1 MANLINCSL
10 IRNSLLIFPNFN
22 GNKFIIYHI
31 NNEYSK
37 EKNRFIILIKSKET
51 FLKALETKNRSS
63 FLIETLED
71 SNLVEKHFF
80 DLYEFINQ
88 FKSKDDQVLLS
99 IILPMYNEEQTIGK
113 VLRNLPRGKSIEII
127 VVDDHS
133 SDNSLKEIEGINENT
148 EIIVLKHAKN
158 RGYGAAVV
166 TGINN
171 ARGKVLVT
179 MDSDGQHSPYDLLE
193 MIKPIFNDEAD
204 YTIGSRYLGSYFYKL
219 PVSTRLGEL
228 LIEKLI
234 QIFFGKKIMN
244 NQNGFRAFNRKVI
257 SIFKDFKYEGYAF
270 CTEQIIRATIKGF
283 RIKECPIKVYDRKYG
298 TSNIILTKLTVN
310 LFSCILQYILVKL
323 NITIFKRL
331 SSGQIQIYEKA
342 VKGPKIFSYAR
353 YTRDINTINPVFFV
367 ERSSKLMS

>member
-1 MANLINCSL
+1 M
-10 IRNSLLIFPNFN
+10 
-22 GNKFIIYHI
+22 
-31 NNEYSK
+31 
-37 EKNRFIILIKSKET
+37 
-51 FLKALETKNRSS
+51 KALESKNHTPS
-63 FLIETLED
+63 LIKTFED
-71 SNLVEKHFF
+71 SSLIDDPFLN
-80 DLYEFINQ
+80 LYEFINQ
-88 FKSKDDQVLLS
+88 FKPKNDQILIS
-99 IILPMYNEEQTIGK
+99 IILPMYNEEHTIGK
-113 VLRNLPRGKSIEII
+113 VLGNLPRGNSIEII

-133 SDNSLKEIEGINENT
+133 KDNSLKEIERINKNN
-148 EIIVLKHAKN
+148 EIKVIKHNKN
-158 RGYGAAVV
+158 RGYGAAIV

-171 ARGKVLVT
+171 ARGDILVT
-179 MDSDGQHSPYDLLE
+179 MDSDGQHSPYDLLA
-193 MIKPIFNDEAD
+193 MIKPILTDEAD

-270 CTEQIIRATIKGF
+270 CTEQIIKATIKGF

-298 TSNIILTKLTVN
+298 KSNIILTKLTMN
-310 LFSCILQYILVKL
+310 LFSCILQYILVRL

-331 SSGQIQIYEKA
+331 STGQIQIYKKA

-353 YTRDINTINPVFFV
+353 YTRDINTVNPVFFI
-367 ERSSKLMS
+367 ERNIKPVS

>member
-1 MANLINCSL
+1 MKALESIK
-10 IRNSLLIFPNFN
+10 NS
-22 GNKFIIYHI
+22 
-31 NNEYSK
+31 SS
-37 EKNRFIILIKSKET
+37 LIKSFEDSDPI
-51 FLKALETKNRSS
+51 EDS
-63 FLIETLED
+63 FL
-71 SNLVEKHFF
+71 
-80 DLYEFINQ
+80 DLYEFIDQ
-88 FKSKDDQVLLS
+88 FKSKDDRILIS
-99 IILPMYNEEQTIGK
+99 IILPMFNEEQTIGK
-113 VLRNLPRGKSIEII
+113 VLRNLPRGNMIEII

-133 SDNSLKEIEGINENT
+133 QDNSLKEIERINKFN
-148 EIIVLKHAKN
+148 EIKVIKHDKN

-166 TGINN
+166 TGINV
-171 ARGKVLVT
+171 AQGEVIVT
-179 MDSDGQHSPYDLLE
+179 MDSDGQHSPYDILE
-193 MIKPIFNDEAD
+193 MIKPILLDEAD

-228 LIEKLI
+228 LVEKLI

-257 SIFKDFKYEGYAF
+257 TIFKNFKYEGYAF
-270 CTEQIIRATIKGF
+270 CTEQIIRATMKGF

-323 NITIFKRL
+323 NITIFKKL

>member
-1 MANLINCSL
+1 
-10 IRNSLLIFPNFN
+10 
-22 GNKFIIYHI
+22 
-31 NNEYSK
+31 
-37 EKNRFIILIKSKET
+37 
-51 FLKALETKNRSS
+51 LKALESKNNSLS
-63 FLIETLED
+63 LIKTFED
-71 SNLVEKHFF
+71 SSPVDDPFLN
-80 DLYEFINQ
+80 LYEYLNK
-88 FKSKDDQVLLS
+88 FKPKDDQILIS
-99 IILPMYNEEQTIGK
+99 IILPMYNEEHTIGK
-113 VLRNLPRGKSIEII
+113 VLGNLPRGNSIEII

-133 SDNSLKEIEGINENT
+133 KDNSLKEIERINENN
-148 EIIVLKHAKN
+148 EIIVIKHNKN

-171 ARGKVLVT
+171 AHGKILVT
-179 MDSDGQHSPYDLLE
+179 MDSDGQHSPYDLLT
-193 MIKPIFNDEAD
+193 MIKPILNDEAD

-298 TSNIILTKLTVN
+298 NSNVILTKLTMN

-331 SSGQIQIYEKA
+331 STGQIQIYKKA
-342 VKGPKIFSYAR
+342 VKGPKIFSYTR
-353 YTRDINTINPVFFV
+353 YTRDINTVNPVFFI
-367 ERSSKLMS
+367 ERSIKPLP

>member
-1 MANLINCSL
+1 M
-10 IRNSLLIFPNFN
+10 
-22 GNKFIIYHI
+22 
-31 NNEYSK
+31 
-37 EKNRFIILIKSKET
+37 
-51 FLKALETKNRSS
+51 KALESKNLTSS
-63 FLIETLED
+63 LIEVLEYSSPIED
-71 SNLVEKHFF
+71 PFLDFYK
-80 DLYEFINQ
+80 FINQ
-88 FKSKDDQVLLS
+88 FKSNDDQILIS

-113 VLRNLPRGKSIEII
+113 VLRNLPRDKSIEII

-133 SDNSLKEIEGINENT
+133 KDNSLKEIERINENN
-148 EIIVLKHAKN
+148 EIKVIKHNKN
-158 RGYGAAVV
+158 RGYGAAIV

-171 ARGKVLVT
+171 AQGEVLVT
-179 MDSDGQHSPYDLLE
+179 MDSDGQHSPYDILA
-193 MIKPIFNDEAD
+193 MIKPILNDEAD

-219 PVSTRLGEL
+219 PVSTRLGEI

-257 SIFKDFKYEGYAF
+257 AIFKDFKYEGYAF
-270 CTEQIIRATIKGF
+270 CTEQIIKAAIKGF

-298 TSNIILTKLTVN
+298 TSNIILTKLTMN

-331 SSGQIQIYEKA
+331 KTGQIQIYEKV

-353 YTRDINTINPVFFV
+353 YTRHIDTINPVFFI

>member
-1 MANLINCSL
+1 M
-10 IRNSLLIFPNFN
+10 
-22 GNKFIIYHI
+22 
-31 NNEYSK
+31 
-37 EKNRFIILIKSKET
+37 
-51 FLKALETKNRSS
+51 KALESENHSSSLTKDFEEFNPVEDP
-63 FLIETLED
+63 FL
-71 SNLVEKHFF
+71 NLYK
-80 DLYEFINQ
+80 FIDQ
-88 FKSKDDQVLLS
+88 FKPKDDQILIS
-99 IILPMYNEEQTIGK
+99 IILPMYNEEHTIGK
-113 VLRNLPRGKSIEII
+113 VLGNLPKGNSIEII

-133 SDNSLKEIEGINENT
+133 KDNSLKEIERINENN
-148 EIIVLKHAKN
+148 EIIVIKHNKN

-171 ARGKVLVT
+171 AHGKILVT
-179 MDSDGQHSPYDLLE
+179 MDSDGQHSPYDLLA
-193 MIKPIFNDEAD
+193 MIKPILNDEAD

-298 TSNIILTKLTVN
+298 NSNVILTKLTVN

-331 SSGQIQIYEKA
+331 STGQIQIYKKA
-342 VKGPKIFSYAR
+342 VKGSKIFSYTR
-353 YTRDINTINPVFFV
+353 YTRDINTINPVFFI
-367 ERSSKLMS
+367 ERSIKPMP

>member
-1 MANLINCSL
+1 M
-10 IRNSLLIFPNFN
+10 
-22 GNKFIIYHI
+22 
-31 NNEYSK
+31 
-37 EKNRFIILIKSKET
+37 
-51 FLKALETKNRSS
+51 KALESENLSPPIIKTFEESNPIDDP
-63 FLIETLED
+63 FL
-71 SNLVEKHFF
+71 S
-80 DLYEFINQ
+80 LYEFINQ
-88 FKSKDDQVLLS
+88 FKPKDEQILIS
-99 IILPMYNEEQTIGK
+99 IILPMYNEEHTIGK
-113 VLRNLPRGKSIEII
+113 VLRNLPRGNSIEII

-133 SDNSLKEIEGINENT
+133 KDNSLKEIERINENH
-148 EIIVLKHAKN
+148 EIKVIKHNKN
-158 RGYGAAVV
+158 RGYGATIV

-171 ARGKVLVT
+171 ARGEILVT
-179 MDSDGQHSPYDLLE
+179 MDSDGQHSPYDLLA
-193 MIKPIFNDEAD
+193 MIKPILNDEAD

-257 SIFKDFKYEGYAF
+257 SIFKDFKFEGYAF

-298 TSNIILTKLTVN
+298 NSNVILTKLTMN

-331 SSGQIQIYEKA
+331 STGQIQIYKKA

-353 YTRDINTINPVFFV
+353 YTRDINTINPVFFI
-367 ERSSKLMS
+367 ERSIKPVP

>member
-1 MANLINCSL
+1 MKALDSKCHSSSL
-10 IRNSLLIFPNFN
+10 IE
-22 GNKFIIYHI
+22 G
-31 NNEYSK
+31 
-37 EKNRFIILIKSKET
+37 
-51 FLKALETKNRSS
+51 
-63 FLIETLED
+63 LED
-71 SNLVEKHFF
+71 SCPIEDSFL

-88 FKSKDDQVLLS
+88 FKSKDDQILLS
-99 IILPMYNEEQTIGK
+99 IILPMYNEEHTIGK
-113 VLRNLPRGKSIEII
+113 LLGNLPRGNSIEII

-133 SDNSLKEIEGINENT
+133 KDNSLKEIEKIDENK
-148 EIIVLKHAKN
+148 EIKVIKHDKN

-179 MDSDGQHSPYDLLE
+179 MDSDGQHSPYDILA
-193 MIKPIFNDEAD
+193 MIKPILNDEAD

-270 CTEQIIRATIKGF
+270 CTEQIIRATIKGY

-298 TSNIILTKLTVN
+298 ASNIILTHLTMN

-331 SSGQIQIYEKA
+331 KTGQIQIYKKA

-353 YTRDINTINPVFFV
+353 YTRHINTVNPVFFI
-367 ERSSKLMS
+367 ERSPKLIS

>member
-1 MANLINCSL
+1 
-10 IRNSLLIFPNFN
+10 
-22 GNKFIIYHI
+22 
-31 NNEYSK
+31 
-37 EKNRFIILIKSKET
+37 
-51 FLKALETKNRSS
+51 LKALESKNLTSS
-63 FLIETLED
+63 LIEVLEYSSPIED
-71 SNLVEKHFF
+71 PFLDFYK
-80 DLYEFINQ
+80 FINQ
-88 FKSKDDQVLLS
+88 FKSNDDQILIS

-113 VLRNLPRGKSIEII
+113 VLRNLPRDKSIEII

-133 SDNSLKEIEGINENT
+133 KDNSLKEIERINENN
-148 EIIVLKHAKN
+148 EIKVIKHNKN
-158 RGYGAAVV
+158 RGYGAAIV

-171 ARGKVLVT
+171 AQGEVLVT
-179 MDSDGQHSPYDLLE
+179 MDSDGQHSPYDILA
-193 MIKPIFNDEAD
+193 MIKPILNDEVD

-219 PVSTRLGEL
+219 PVSTRLGEV

-257 SIFKDFKYEGYAF
+257 AIFKDFKYEGYAF
-270 CTEQIIRATIKGF
+270 CTEQIIKAAIKGF

-331 SSGQIQIYEKA
+331 KTGQIQIYEKA

-353 YTRDINTINPVFFV
+353 YTKDINTINPVFFI

>member
-1 MANLINCSL
+1 M
-10 IRNSLLIFPNFN
+10 
-22 GNKFIIYHI
+22 
-31 NNEYSK
+31 
-37 EKNRFIILIKSKET
+37 
-51 FLKALETKNRSS
+51 KALESENLSS
-63 FLIETLED
+63 PIIKTFEESSPVDDPFL
-71 SNLVEKHFF
+71 S
-80 DLYEFINQ
+80 LYEFINQ
-88 FKSKDDQVLLS
+88 FKPKDDKILIS
-99 IILPMYNEEQTIGK
+99 IILPMYNEEHTIGK
-113 VLRNLPRGKSIEII
+113 VLGNLPKEKSIEII

-133 SDNSLKEIEGINENT
+133 KDNSLKEIERINENN
-148 EIIVLKHAKN
+148 EIIVIKHKKN
-158 RGYGAAVV
+158 RGYGAAIV

-193 MIKPIFNDEAD
+193 MIKPILNDEAD

-270 CTEQIIRATIKGF
+270 CTEQIIKATIKGF

-298 TSNIILTKLTVN
+298 NSNIILTKLTMN

-331 SSGQIQIYEKA
+331 RTGQIQIYKKA
-342 VKGPKIFSYAR
+342 VKGSKIFSYAR
-353 YTRDINTINPVFFV
+353 YTRDINTVNPVFFI
-367 ERSSKLMS
+367 ERNIKPIP